1 MGKKITIL
9 GVGNVGA
16 STAFAFTLSG
26 LTSELV
32 LIDIN
37 KEKAYGEALDL
48 IQCTPFSAPVDI
60 YSGDYAD
67 AKDSDVVIVAL
78 GIARKPGQ
86 SRLDL
91 AQTNV
96 NIVKQVMP
104 EVVKYAPNAIYV
116 VISNPVD
123 ILTYTI
129 IKTTGLPA
137 NRVIGS
143 GTMLDTARLRA
154 RLAEYVNLS
163 PKNIHAYVYGEHGD
177 SSMVPW
183 SLTAVAGMKMQE
195 FCSAVM
201 HKDDMCDATT
211 LSSIENDM
219 RTGGAKVISLKG
231 ATYYA
236 IAASVHQIV
245 EACFQNIQTML
256 TVSSMINDR
265 YGISD
270 VCLSLPFVLGTKG
283 IIREIDPPLLPHEE
297 EQLRNSAKVLKG
309 LINELDI

>member
-1 MGKKITIL
+1 MGKKISIL

-16 STAFAFTLSG
+16 STAFSLTLSG
-26 LTSELV
+26 IASQIVLV
-32 LIDIN
+32 DIN
-37 KEKAYGEALDL
+37 KAKAQGEALDL
-48 IQCTPFSAPVDI
+48 IQGTPFSAPVDV
-60 YSGDYAD
+60 YSGEYEDT
-67 AKDSDVVIVAL
+67 KGSDVVIVAL

-96 NIVKQVMP
+96 NIVKSVMP
-104 EVVKYAPNAIYV
+104 EVVKYAPDAVYV

-137 NRVIGS
+137 SRVIGS
-143 GTMLDTARLRA
+143 GTMLDTARLRT
-154 RLAEYVNLS
+154 RIAEYVDLN

-177 SSMVPW
+177 SSMIPW
-183 SLTAVAGMKMQE
+183 SLTSIAGMQMKTYCKNVLGKE
-195 FCSAVM
+195 
-201 HKDDMCDATT
+201 DMFSKTD
-211 LSSIENDM
+211 LDEIEHDM
-219 RTGGAKVISLKG
+219 RTGGAKVIGLKG

-245 EACFQNIQTML
+245 ECIFQNIDTVL

-265 YGISD
+265 YGIND
-270 VCLSLPFVLGTKG
+270 VCLSLPFVVGVNG
-283 IIREIDPPLLPHEE
+283 ISREINPPLLPIEE
-297 EQLRNSAKVLKG
+297 EQLRNSANVLKG
-309 LINELDI
+309 LIANLDI